1 MTAADH
7 PRPRVLL
14 VPDYLYWITGS
25 IAKAVV
31 RHNPWLEGTVV
42 SGQVLRRLSADDP
55 DFLGR
60 FDLVHFTDVFVSKA
74 YLPSLRNRLPCV
86 ASVHHVTDWPFVEH
100 NFAADAV
107 MVGSREW
114 QGELVRHGVPEE
126 RVVRVPYGVDATLFR
141 PASADERRA
150 VRRRL
155 GIPDGGPVVGFFSKR
170 TSNTDDRKGVDVFTR
185 AVELLHAE
193 RPGTRPL
200 IVGPGWGDVV
210 EALRARGI
218 ACSYFPFLKT
228 QADVAAAYRALDF
241 YWITSRVEGGP
252 VTLLEAMSSEVCCLS
267 TAVGIARDC
276 VEDGVNG
283 SVVAQEDAEGFA
295 AKTAALAR
303 DPERLRGLSAAG
315 RKTIL
320 EKFDLPVT
328 ARQVRGLYER
338 ALAAFAART
347 GRPIVALPDLSGGE
361 KDVLPDAEV
370 YLGGVPKR
378 LRSWVLMRE
387 RLSWAEAL
395 IHQGEKRSAVK
406 LIGRACLGRPLAREP
421 WKALL
426 GQVTPQPV
434 QRALGGVKRL
444 LRGPRRPVASRP
456 EEVAPR

>member
-1 MTAADH
+1 
-7 PRPRVLL
+7 VLL
-14 VPDYLYWITGS
+14 VPDFLYWVTGS
-25 IAKAVV
+25 IAKAIV

-42 SGQVLRRLSADDP
+42 SGQVLRRLTAEDP

-74 YLPSLRNRLPCV
+74 YLPSLRSRVPCV
-86 ASVHHVTDWPFVEH
+86 ASVHHVTDWAFVEH

-114 QGELVRHGVPEE
+114 QGELVRHGAPEE
-126 RVVRVPYGVDATLFR
+126 RVVRVPYGVDAALFR
-141 PASADERRA
+141 PASAGERRA
-150 VRRRL
+150 VRRRM

-185 AVELLHAE
+185 AVELLHADL
-193 RPGTRPL
+193 PGTRPL

-210 EALRARGI
+210 ESLRARGV

-252 VTLLEAMSSEVCCLS
+252 VTLLEAMSSGVCCLS
-267 TAVGIARDC
+267 TAVGIARDG

-283 SVVAQEDAEGFA
+283 TLVAQEDAEGFA

-303 DPERLRGLSAAG
+303 DPDLLRALSAAG
-315 RKTIL
+315 RQTVL
-320 EKFDLPVT
+320 EKFDLAVT
-328 ARQVRGLYER
+328 ARQVRDLYGR

-347 GRPIVALPDLSGGE
+347 GRTEVPLSDPPGE
-361 KDVLPDAEV
+361 EKGALPDAEA
-370 YLGGVPKR
+370 YLSGVPER
-378 LRSWVLMRE
+378 LRSWVLMSE

-395 IHQGEKRSAVK
+395 VHQGEKRSAVK

-421 WKALL
+421 WKALF
-426 GQVTPQPV
+426 GQVTPRPV
-434 QRALGGVKRL
+434 RRALGGVKRL
-444 LRGPRRPVASRP
+444 LRGRRPAAARP
-456 EEVAPR
+456 EGVAGRG